1 MTRFKELK
9 RIEAA
14 ISHKNLEELKWA
26 ESYCKSRL
34 ASASMKEHQKHWN
47 KLLKKIENAFDEE

>member
-14 ISHKNLEELKWA
+14 ISHKNIEELKWA
-26 ESYCKSRL
+26 ESMCKDRL
-34 ASASMKEHQKHWN
+34 ASASMKEHKKHWN
-47 KLLKKIENAFDEE
+47 TLLKKIENALDEE